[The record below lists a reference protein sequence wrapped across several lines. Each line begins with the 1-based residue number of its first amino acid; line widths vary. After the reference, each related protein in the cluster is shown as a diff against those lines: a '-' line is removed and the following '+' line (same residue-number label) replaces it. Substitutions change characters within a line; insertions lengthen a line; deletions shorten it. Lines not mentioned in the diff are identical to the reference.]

1 MESAKTFDGEFD
13 WSPRP
18 LSSGGRTHTPVP
30 VPPFHTTSKSRAMTR
45 PTFRREVTETIT
57 SFNNFARNNEESV
70 DRPLLVSEYSDAPQ
84 ESKPSRINRWMAKI
98 LYQRVPGDEPET
110 ISPRRKSKEKLS
122 EGPVAFNCCTR
133 WKTSTLTL
141 ALLILIETIA
151 LLLNRTSSEL
161 VTFTDGFP
169 GLPVSK
175 KSITRR
181 FGFALHAKANGTLQA
196 ATDPSQ
202 SVFVGPPS
210 PEIDQAW
217 EDLIG
222 DRYFKLL
229 DSEVQFLDQDT
240 ELPLVEQLPVWKDA
254 VNEAGSYGG
263 IDMMHSL
270 HCVNSLRK
278 ALSPDYYAGTE
289 MLLLPGE
296 TMRLHLDHCLE
307 QLRQQALCYA
317 DTTAVTLK
325 PIITDLDDGRT
336 MLTMLGET
344 ERLHVCRDAEPIL
357 NWVREQAR
365 TRGRVT

>member
-1 MESAKTFDGEFD
+1 
-13 WSPRP
+13 
-18 LSSGGRTHTPVP
+18 
-30 VPPFHTTSKSRAMTR
+30 MTR
-45 PTFRREVTETIT
+45 PTFRREVTETVT
-57 SFNNFARNNEESV
+57 SFNNFARNDDEPDNH
-70 DRPLLVSEYSDAPQ
+70 PLLISEYSDAPL
-84 ESKPSRINRWMAKI
+84 EPKPSRITLWISKI
-98 LYQRVPGDEPET
+98 LYRRVLGDELET
-110 ISPRRKSKEKLS
+110 MGMRRKSKDKLGEKTVMS
-122 EGPVAFNCCTR
+122 NCCTP
-133 WKTSTLTL
+133 WKISTCIL
-141 ALLILIETIA
+141 ALLVLVEMIM
-151 LLLNRTSSEL
+151 LLLNRTNHEMI
-161 VTFTDGFP
+161 TFIDGFP
-169 GLPVSK
+169 GLPRSTN
-175 KSITRR
+175 SIFRR
-181 FGFALHAKANGTLQA
+181 FGFALHAKANVTLQA
-196 ATDPSQ
+196 TTDPSQ
-202 SVFVGPPS
+202 LVFVGPPS

-217 EDLIG
+217 EELVG

-229 DSEVQFLDQDT
+229 DSEVQFLDQDI
-240 ELPLVEQLPVWKDA
+240 ELPLVEQLPVWKGA

-278 ALSPDYYAGTE
+278 ALSSDYYAGTE

-325 PIITDLDDGRT
+325 PIITDLDDGRK